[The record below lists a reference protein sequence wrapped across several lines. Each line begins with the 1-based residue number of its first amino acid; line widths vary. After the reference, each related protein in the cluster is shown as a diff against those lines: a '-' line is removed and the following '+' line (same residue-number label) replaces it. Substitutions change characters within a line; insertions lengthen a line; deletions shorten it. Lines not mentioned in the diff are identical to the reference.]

1 MLECASRG
9 REHGQKWVLWEQ
21 RSGQWR
27 GVVVVR
33 TGQGTGEG
41 EETEAKYHREWA
53 TCSLW
58 AVSHAALE
66 TDS

>member
-1 MLECASRG
+1 MARNGSCGNRG
-9 REHGQKWVLWEQ
+9 LA
-21 RSGQWR
+21 R
-27 GVVVVR
+27 GGGVVVR